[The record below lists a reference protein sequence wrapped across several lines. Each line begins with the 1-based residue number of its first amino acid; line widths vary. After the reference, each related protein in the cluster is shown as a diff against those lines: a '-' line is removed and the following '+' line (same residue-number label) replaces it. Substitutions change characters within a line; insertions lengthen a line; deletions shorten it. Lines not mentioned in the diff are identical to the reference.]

1 MGLMVDTN
9 VFINFEKIGAQIDF
23 SSLANSQKVYVSVLT
38 VSELLMG
45 VHRANTEERRQRRS
59 AFVEAVISGVGVL
72 EFSVAI
78 ARVHAEIYAD
88 LAKKGQ
94 LIGAHDL
101 IIAATSRYHGLSLW
115 TDNVQEFSRVPGL
128 HVIPFVPR

>member
-9 VFINFEKIGAQIDF
+9 VFISFEKSGGAIDF
-23 SSLANSQKVYVSVLT
+23 STWEDSQKVYVSVVV

-45 VHRANTEERRQRRS
+45 VHRADTEERKQRRF
-59 AFVEAVISGVGVL
+59 AFVEAIIAGVGVL
-72 EFSVAI
+72 DFTVAV
-78 ARVHAEIYAD
+78 ARVHAEIYAE

-101 IIAATSRYHGLSLW
+101 IIAASARFHGLAVL
-115 TDNVQEFSRVPGL
+115 TDNVQEFSRVQGL
-128 HVIPFVPR
+128 RVIPFRR